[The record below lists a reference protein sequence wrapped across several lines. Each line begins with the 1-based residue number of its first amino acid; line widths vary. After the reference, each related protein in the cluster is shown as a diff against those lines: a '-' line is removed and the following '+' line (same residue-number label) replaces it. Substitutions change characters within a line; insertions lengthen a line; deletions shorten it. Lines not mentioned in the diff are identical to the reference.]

1 MGIAL
6 TEHQLMIVKGM
17 AHIAENTANQ
27 LYHIMENHGLD
38 KVDGFNFSI
47 QISPSFELSTMA
59 VIIGSE
65 NNLTKANSAGFCYR
79 SRGKHEKAY
88 TCSGKNSAEYE
99 WLFADEAVKDRMRKI
114 LDAGTHPLPPDGL
127 WIGDPRNDSPVD
139 GWEWDVND
147 SLS

>member
-17 AHIAENTANQ
+17 MQIAENTANQ

-38 KVDGFNFSI
+38 KVKDFKISI
-47 QISPSFELSTMA
+47 RINPDLEL
-59 VIIGSE
+59 
-65 NNLTKANSAGFCYR
+65 NTKAITIGYDGNANDEKTAGYCER
-79 SRGKHEKAY
+79 SRGKHEDKFI
-88 TCSGKNSAEYE
+88 CVGKNSAEYE
-99 WLFADEAVKDRMRKI
+99 WLFADKAVKDRMRKI

-127 WIGDPRNDSPVD
+127 WIGDNRNDSPVD

>member
-17 AHIAENTANQ
+17 VQIAENTANQ
-27 LYHIMENHGLD
+27 LWHIMENHGLD
-38 KVDGFNFSI
+38 KVEGFQMDIMVN
-47 QISPSFELSTMA
+47 PKYEMTTME
-59 VIIGSE
+59 VNIGHCFNVGIE
-65 NNLTKANSAGFCYR
+65 GTAGGC
-79 SRGKHEKAY
+79 SLARGKKDAKY
-88 TCSGKNSAEYE
+88 TCNGKNSAEYE
-99 WLFADEAVKDRMRKI
+99 WLFADEAVKDRMRKV

-127 WIGDPRNDSPVD
+127 WIGDNRNDSPVD

>member
-17 AHIAENTANQ
+17 VQIAENTANQ
-27 LYHIMENHGLD
+27 LLHIMENHGLD
-38 KVDGFNFSI
+38 KVKDFKINIDVDPESVLCTRRIDVGWKINVGR
-47 QISPSFELSTMA
+47 EGTA
-59 VIIGSE
+59 GAAC
-65 NNLTKANSAGFCYR
+65 LT
-79 SRGKHEKAY
+79 RGKKDEKY
-88 TCSGKNSAEYE
+88 VLTGKNSAEYE
-99 WLFADEAVKDRMRKI
+99 WLFADEAVKERMRQI
-114 LDAGTHPLPPDGL
+114 LDAGKHPLPPDGL